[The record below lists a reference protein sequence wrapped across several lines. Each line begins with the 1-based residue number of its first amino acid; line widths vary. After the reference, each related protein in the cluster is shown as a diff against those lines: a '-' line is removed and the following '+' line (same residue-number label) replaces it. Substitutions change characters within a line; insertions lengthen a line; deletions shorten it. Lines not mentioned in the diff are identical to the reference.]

1 MKQFIASLISL
12 TALLFSSCENFIDL
26 QPLDRI
32 SMDDYWKTAT
42 ELENYTRQF
51 YPAFCPWT
59 QMVAEMGTDND
70 DMITGSPSVIMN
82 GARSKTTGN
91 WTWEWNNIRNVN
103 IFFANYT
110 KCQSGYDA
118 YKQYLG
124 EVYFFRAWFYF
135 NLLKKYGDVPWYS
148 KVIELDDKEA
158 LMRPRDSR
166 LVIADSILSDL
177 DNAVTCLELRKDV
190 GNNRINKE
198 AALAFKTRVAL
209 YEGSWQKY
217 HAGTEFGTPG
227 ADPDKYFRIC
237 VEAAEELMKG
247 DYKVGIYNTGNP
259 DEDYFNLFGFDNMSE
274 INEVLLYRAFNA
286 AEGAGNSTQGFI
298 TYNSNSKGIT
308 WELVSSYLARDGKPY
323 DYLAAAETAK
333 GNAFLTKIAEE
344 CDPRLKSTIWIPGDL
359 MSVGEN
365 AYFTKPSIDG
375 GALQLCPTGFQVKKT
390 GNPKS
395 PAAGKSW
402 ETQAETGLILLR
414 YGEVLLNYAEAK
426 CELDNSVA
434 YEALNLLRQRAGM
447 PNFTVNR
454 QAMDKNRV
462 EYGYPVSDELYE
474 IRRERRVEMTLEGM
488 RDEDYMRWA
497 AAALF
502 KDRRPKGYPVDLAE
516 YPAFRSRVDENGLLD
531 YYKEVMPDGY
541 QFRDKQDYLYSIPQD
556 ELTLNPG
563 LKQNPGWN

>member
-1 MKQFIASLISL
+1 MKRFIL
-12 TALLFSSCENFIDL
+12 TAVSCMTLLCSCENFIDL
-26 QPLDRI
+26 QPMDKI
-32 SMDDYWKTAT
+32 TMDDYWSTST
-42 ELENYTRQF
+42 ELEYYTRQF
-51 YPAFCPWT
+51 YPSFCPWT
-59 QMVAEMGTDND
+59 QMVAEMATDND
-70 DMITGSPSVIMN
+70 DMITGSPSVIMD
-82 GARSKTTGN
+82 GVRSKTTGN
-91 WTWEWNNIRNVN
+91 WTGEWTSIRNVN
-103 IFFANYT
+103 IFFEHYT
-110 KCQSGYDA
+110 KCKSGYDA

-124 EVYFFRAWFYF
+124 EAYFFRAWFYF

-148 KVIELDDKEA
+148 HVIEMDDTEA

-166 LVIADSILSDL
+166 LLIADSILADL
-177 DNAVTCLELRKDV
+177 DNAITHLELRKDV

-209 YEGSWQKY
+209 FEGSWQKY
-217 HAGTEFGTPG
+217 HANTDFGTAG
-227 ADPDKYFRIC
+227 ADPAKYFRIC

-247 DYKVGIYNTGNP
+247 DYKVGIYSTRNP
-259 DEDYFNLFGFDNMSE
+259 DEDYYKLFGFDNMSD

-308 WELVSSYLARDGKPY
+308 WELVSSYLDKNGKPY
-323 DYLAAAETAK
+323 DYLNTAASNK
-333 GNAFLTKIAEE
+333 GNAFLTKIAED
-344 CDPRLKSTIWIPGDL
+344 CDVRLKSTVWIPDDL

-365 AYFTKPSIDG
+365 AYFNGPTVEG

-390 GNPKS
+390 ANPSS

-447 PNFTVNR
+447 PDFTVNA
-454 QAMDKNRV
+454 QSLDKNKMD
-462 EYGYPVSDELYE
+462 YGYSITDELYE
-474 IRRERRVEMTLEGM
+474 IRRERRVEMALEGQ

-497 AAALF
+497 ASALF
-502 KDRRPKGYPVDLAE
+502 KNKRPKGYPADLAQN
-516 YPAFRSRVDENGLLD
+516 PNLSSKVDENGLID
-531 YYKEVMPDGY
+531 YYKGVMPDGY

-556 ELTLNPG
+556 ELTLNPN

>member
-1 MKQFIASLISL
+1 MKRFIL
-12 TALLFSSCENFIDL
+12 TAVSCMTLLCSCENFIDL
-26 QPLDRI
+26 QPMDKI
-32 SMDDYWKTAT
+32 TMDDYWSTST
-42 ELENYTRQF
+42 ELEYYTRQF
-51 YPAFCPWT
+51 YPSFCPWT
-59 QMVAEMGTDND
+59 QMVAEMATDND
-70 DMITGSPSVIMN
+70 DMITGSPSVIMD
-82 GARSKTTGN
+82 GVRSKTTGN
-91 WTWEWNNIRNVN
+91 WTGEWTSIRNVN
-103 IFFANYT
+103 IFFEHYT
-110 KCQSGYDA
+110 KCKSGYDA

-124 EVYFFRAWFYF
+124 EAYFFRAWFYF

-148 KVIELDDKEA
+148 HVIEMDDTEA

-166 LVIADSILSDL
+166 LLIADSILADL
-177 DNAVTCLELRKDV
+177 GNAITHLELRKDV

-209 YEGSWQKY
+209 FEGSWQKY
-217 HAGTEFGTPG
+217 HANTDFGTAG
-227 ADPDKYFRIC
+227 ADPAKYFRIC

-247 DYKVGIYNTGNP
+247 DYKVGIYSTRNP
-259 DEDYFNLFGFDNMSE
+259 DEDYYKLFGFDNMSD

-308 WELVSSYLARDGKPY
+308 WELVSSYLDKNGKPY
-323 DYLAAAETAK
+323 DYLNTAASNK
-333 GNAFLTKIAEE
+333 GNAFLTKIAED
-344 CDPRLKSTIWIPGDL
+344 CDVRLKSTVWIPGDL

-365 AYFTKPSIDG
+365 AYFNGPTVEG

-390 GNPKS
+390 ANPSS

-447 PNFTVNR
+447 PDFTVNA
-454 QAMDKNRV
+454 QSLDKNKMD
-462 EYGYPVSDELYE
+462 YGYSITDELYE
-474 IRRERRVEMTLEGM
+474 IRRERRVEMALEGQ

-497 AAALF
+497 ASALF
-502 KDRRPKGYPVDLAE
+502 KNRRPKGYPADLAQN
-516 YPAFRSRVDENGLLD
+516 PNLSSKVDENGLID
-531 YYKEVMPDGY
+531 YYKGVMPDGY

-556 ELTLNPG
+556 ELTLNPN